1 MISLPA
7 NYVSEEEAKQILE
20 PHLSTLSNCLK
31 IAWQQWESFDQKAPE
46 LRFPLAPR
54 TRACF
59 IYDHICHEI
68 KHQFEGKSGVTID
81 DKPGFLLLN
90 IENLLLIRFKK
101 LNTASQGN
109 NIPTIQQNIYNLQLE
124 LPGIPNSAARI
135 TIGYLLDKVQTA
147 IKDIRVTFPVGRR
160 GKKVLWSFSILG
172 TKLEAVQ
179 PEMEFEEPA
188 KPKVRAKGTAQEKRK
203 TSGQ

>member
-1 MISLPA
+1 MNSLPS
-7 NYVSEEEAKQILE
+7 NYISEDEAKRILE
-20 PHLSTLSNCLK
+20 PHLSTLTNCIK
-31 IAWQQWESFDQKAPE
+31 TAWQQWEGFDQEAPD

-81 DKPGFLLLN
+81 DKLGFLFLN
-90 IENLLLIRFKK
+90 IENLLLMRFKK
-101 LNTASQGN
+101 LNTASQAS
-109 NIPTIQQNIYNLQLE
+109 NIPTIQQDIYNLQLE

-135 TIGYLLDKVQTA
+135 SAGYLLDKIQAT
-147 IKDIRVTFPVGRR
+147 IKDIRVAFPVGRR
-160 GKKVLWSFSILG
+160 GRKVLWSFSILG
-172 TKLEAVQ
+172 TRLEAVQ
-179 PEMEFEEPA
+179 PEMEFGEPA
-188 KPKVRAKGTAQEKRK
+188 KPKVRAKGVVQEKRK

>member
-7 NYVSEEEAKQILE
+7 NYVPEEEAKQILE
-20 PHLSTLSNCLK
+20 PHLLTLSNCFK
-31 IAWQQWESFDQKAPE
+31 IAWQQWKRFDQKAPE

-101 LNTASQGN
+101 LNTASQAS

-135 TIGYLLDKVQTA
+135 TI
-147 IKDIRVTFPVGRR
+147 
-160 GKKVLWSFSILG
+160 
-172 TKLEAVQ
+172 
-179 PEMEFEEPA
+179 
-188 KPKVRAKGTAQEKRK
+188 
-203 TSGQ
+203 